1 MLFKWENNSEKLKIV
16 SGKLQIIRGKYQSS
30 GEFQNNAIKNIK
42 QISLSHV
49 IKCLNLKLMSLRYI
63 KVRYHKMSG
72 SKTLL
77 SIYNC
82 NSFISNVDMNT
93 SSTCQ
98 TEYIFPWD
106 FQTVTDMLLRVLP
119 NCISNLINRLLHK
132 ICKNT
137 GFHWPT
143 V

>member
-1 MLFKWENNSEKLKIV
+1 MRNHSEKLKIV
-16 SGKLQIIRGKYQSS
+16 SGKYQSS
-30 GEFQNNAIKNIK
+30 GKFQNNAINDVN

-63 KVRYHKMSG
+63 KARYHKMSG
-72 SKTLL
+72 LKTLL

-82 NSFISNVDMNT
+82 NRLFSNVDMNT

-137 GFHWPT
+137 GFPWPT